1 MHDIRVV
8 SIDMPATEGNEHDFY
23 SSENDIM
30 NKELKG
36 GGGRR

>member
-1 MHDIRVV
+1 MHDIRVA
-8 SIDMPATEGNEHDFY
+8 SIDMAATEGNEHDFY

-36 GGGRR
+36 GGGR